1 MENKKY
7 VPNDVWK
14 FSISLKD
21 TDIYKSVYTKPLPD
35 FYVDLTEKERSKYKD
50 SNEYFNKQEDLVQ
63 EKYFTSERI
72 QEYKDIFCK
81 QIQESENPFYICCID
96 TDGGYNVTEDQ
107 LFNLE

>member
-50 SNEYFNKQEDLVQ
+50 SNEYFNK
-63 EKYFTSERI
+63 
-72 QEYKDIFCK
+72 
-81 QIQESENPFYICCID
+81 
-96 TDGGYNVTEDQ
+96 
-107 LFNLE
+107 